1 MSRYSIKDL
10 ENLSGIKAHT
20 LRMWEKR
27 YAVLTPMRTETNIR
41 FYDESQLKKL
51 LNISLLIESG
61 FKISKISQ
69 WSQAEINKQIE
80 SVFKDQN
87 ALEDQA
93 IENKINGLIISMID
107 MDEGKFSSIYNTS
120 IQKRGFLE
128 TILQVIFPF
137 LERVGFMW
145 GINQISPAEEHFIS
159 NLIRQKII
167 SAIDGQEV
175 EFTQNKTFL
184 LYLPQDEHHELGLL
198 ISNYL
203 IRERGY
209 KTYYFGQDVPYNDLI
224 GAVEM
229 CQPDYILT
237 FAVTSLTSTN
247 VVEYT
252 KNLSNAFQDKI
263 IVLSG
268 RSEVFNGQSF
278 PENVKQNT
286 TPSNLLELL

>member
-51 LNISLLIESG
+51 LNISLLIDSG

-145 GINQISPAEEHFIS
+145 GINQISPAEEHFIT

-175 EFTQNKTFL
+175 EFTKNKTFL

-209 KTYYFGQDVPYNDLI
+209 KTYYFGQDVPFNDLI

-237 FAVTSLTSTN
+237 FAVTSLTSAN

-252 KNLSNAFQDKI
+252 KNLSNAFPDKI

-268 RSEVFNGQSF
+268 KSEVFNGQSF

-286 TPSNLLELL
+286 APSNLLELL

>member
-145 GINQISPAEEHFIS
+145 GINQISPAEEHFIT
-159 NLIRQKII
+159 NLIRQKVI
-167 SAIDGQEV
+167 SAIDNLEV

-209 KTYYFGQDVPYNDLI
+209 KTYYFGQDVPFNDLI

-237 FAVTSLTSTN
+237 FAVTSLTSAN

-252 KNLSNAFQDKI
+252 KNLSNAFPDKI

-268 RSEVFNGQSF
+268 KSEVFNGQSF

>member
-145 GINQISPAEEHFIS
+145 GINQITPAEEHFIT
-159 NLIRQKII
+159 NLIRQKVI
-167 SAIDGQEV
+167 SAIDNLEV
-175 EFTQNKTFL
+175 EFSQNKTFL

-209 KTYYFGQDVPYNDLI
+209 KTYYFGQDVPFNDLI

-237 FAVTSLTSTN
+237 FAVTSLTSAN

-252 KNLSNAFQDKI
+252 KNLSNAFPDKI

-268 RSEVFNGQSF
+268 KSEVFNGQSF

>member
-1 MSRYSIKDL
+1 LSRYSIKDL

>member
-1 MSRYSIKDL
+1 
-10 ENLSGIKAHT
+10 
-20 LRMWEKR
+20 MWEKR